1 MQVKTIKKNLVAKL
15 EDWLSTIE
23 DEQLRKDVKQHLLVS
38 GGSIASMLLDDPVND
53 YDIYIQDYATL
64 LRLVKYYIGKENTWY
79 TAENSDLTEIVPE
92 HKEIIEILE
101 GVNRD
106 KLLDEFTE
114 GQFSRRK
121 IIVENLTNLRIALY
135 PINTDLYVAPE
146 REFTKEM
153 KYRVACIS
161 ANAISLTDDIQI
173 VVRFHGSPDE
183 IHKTFDFIHATN
195 YFTFKDGLMLNQ
207 EALTSLLEKQL
218 HYQGSLYP
226 LTSVLRTKKFIK
238 RGWNI
243 NAGEY
248 LKILFQVS
256 QLDLTDINVLYEQ
269 LVGVDVAYFSKLI
282 EVLSVIPKEKYT
294 SGYINELIDRVFN
307 EYDGEI

>member
-1 MQVKTIKKNLVAKL
+1 MQIKTIKKNLVAKL

-23 DEQLRKDVKQHLLVS
+23 DKKLRNDVRKHLLVF
-38 GGSIASMLLDDPVND
+38 GGSIANMLLGEPVND
-53 YDIYIQDYATL
+53 YDIYIQDYETL
-64 LRLVKYYIGKENTWY
+64 LRLVKYYIFKENTWY
-79 TAENSDLTEIVPE
+79 SSENYDTTEIIPE
-92 HKEIIEILE
+92 RKEIIEVFE
-101 GVNRD
+101 GKYKD
-106 KLLDEFTE
+106 KLLDNFEE
-114 GQFSRRK
+114 QQFNRKK
-121 IIVENLTNLRIALY
+121 IIIENLTDFRIALY
-135 PINTDLYVAPE
+135 PVKAELYIAPE

-153 KYRVACIS
+153 KYKVACIS
-161 ANAISLTDDIQI
+161 VNAISLTDDIQI
-173 VVRFHGSPDE
+173 VVRFHGTPE
-183 IHKTFDFIHATN
+183 QIHKTFDFIHATN
-195 YFTFKDGLMLNQ
+195 YFTFDDGLVLNK

-226 LTSVLRTKKFIK
+226 LTSVIRTKKFLK

-269 LVGVDVAYFSKLI
+269 LVGVDVAYFSKLVEI
-282 EVLSVIPKEKYT
+282 LSGVPKDKYD
-294 SGYINELIDRVFN
+294 SAYLNEIIDRVLN